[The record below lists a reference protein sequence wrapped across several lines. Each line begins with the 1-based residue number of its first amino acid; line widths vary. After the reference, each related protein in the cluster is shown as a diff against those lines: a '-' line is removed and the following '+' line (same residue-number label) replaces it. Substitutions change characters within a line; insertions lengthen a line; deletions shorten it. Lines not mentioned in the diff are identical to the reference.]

1 MATIHG
7 TPGHDRADL
16 GGQNLV
22 GTAQADYIYGY
33 AGDDYIEGRG
43 GNDSLYGGTGN
54 RNSIFGGGGNDY
66 VHSEGVGGYFDGG
79 AGVDRLALMRSAPG
93 SFDLGAGWGSYG
105 SAVSDRFTMLRF
117 EHMTTGS
124 GNDTITGSGASNHI
138 MSGAGDD
145 EVNGLGG
152 ADTIYTEAGNDYAN
166 GGGGNDTING
176 GLGDDEIFG
185 GAGSDSLEGHD
196 GNDLVWGGLGND
208 IVSGG
213 RGNDTLDGGEGGF
226 DTASYAGHAAAV
238 TADLRV
244 SSAYSNVLG
253 VAEQDML
260 FRIDK
265 LVGSF
270 YDDWLIANTASELDG
285 GSGNDILFSNAGANR
300 LTGGGGVDTLAYT
313 LSNAG
318 VNVNLASNAASGGHA
333 QGDVLSGFE
342 SVRGSGHADTLR
354 LGANGGTLDGLA
366 GNDTMTGGG
375 GSDKVIG
382 GAGYDVMTGGAGPD
396 FFLFT
401 STSDSPWSN
410 ASDRITDFVR
420 GSDKIDL
427 GALDANAHVGGN
439 QAFHTVFS
447 TPTPYSDANFTAG
460 SIAYMDGSVNGAST
474 TLVMV
479 NTSDNLS
486 NGLDRPEIVFLL
498 DGDINLTLSDFIL

>member
-7 TPGHDRADL
+7 TPGNDRSDL

-22 GTAQADYIYGY
+22 GTAQADHIYGY

-43 GNDSLYGGTGN
+43 GNDSLYGGSGN
-54 RNSIFGGGGNDY
+54 RNSIFGGAGNDY
-66 VHSEGVGGYFDGG
+66 VHSEGAGGYFDGG
-79 AGVDRLALMRSAPG
+79 AGVDRLGLMRSVAG
-93 SFDLGAGWGSYG
+93 TFDLGKGWGSYG
-105 SAVSDRFTMLRF
+105 SAVSDRFTMVRF

-124 GNDTITGSGASNHI
+124 GSDTITGSDAGNHI
-138 MSGAGDD
+138 MAGAGDD
-145 EVNGLGG
+145 MVDGRGG

-166 GGGGNDTING
+166 GGAGNDTING
-176 GLGDDEIFG
+176 GVGDDEIFG
-185 GAGSDSLEGHD
+185 GADADSLEGQD
-196 GNDLVWGGLGND
+196 GDDLVWGGLGND
-208 IVSGG
+208 VVSGG

-226 DTASYAGHAAAV
+226 DTASYANHSAAV

-244 SSAYSNVLG
+244 SSAYSTVWG
-253 VAEQDML
+253 VAEQDAL
-260 FRIDK
+260 YRIDK

-270 YDDWLIANTASELDG
+270 YDDWLIASTTSEIDG
-285 GSGNDILFSNAGANR
+285 SNGNDTVFSNAGANR
-300 LTGGGGVDTLAYT
+300 LAGGSGVDTVAYT
-313 LSNAG
+313 LSNAA
-318 VNVNLASNAASGGHA
+318 VSVNLATNAASGGYA

-342 SVRGSGHADTLR
+342 SVRGSAHADTLR

-396 FFLFT
+396 YFVFT
-401 STSDSPWSN
+401 STTDSPWSST
-410 ASDRITDFVR
+410 SDRITDFVR
-420 GSDKIDL
+420 GSDRIDL
-427 GALDANAHVGGN
+427 GALDANAHLGGD

-447 TPTPYSDANFTAG
+447 SPTPYSDPSFTAG
-460 SIAYMDGSVNGAST
+460 SVAYMDGSVNGKST

-479 NTSDNLS
+479 NTSDNTT